1 MNRQRVLA
9 IARKE
14 LVQIRRDP
22 RSLLIALLLPVIQML
37 LFGYGAALDAKHLAV
52 YAFDRDGS
60 QQSQALLERFRA
72 SAYFDLVRT
81 VDDYGALTR
90 AVDAGECT
98 LGVVVPPDYSRRLR
112 DGGPVV
118 VQAIVDASDDNTAN
132 LAVGY
137 AEAVIGGVS
146 RDVQLAWL
154 RSSGLPD
161 RAAAPPISV
170 ETRTWYNEELE
181 SRNFIIPG
189 VIALVMTLAG
199 ALLSSLTIAREWERG
214 TMEQLISTPVTARE
228 ILVGKLVPYFAIGLV
243 DAALCVGVGIGW
255 FAVPFRG
262 TVATLF
268 VATALF
274 LVVVLGIG
282 FMISVAI
289 RNQVGASQIAILV
302 TLLPT
307 NMLSGYAFPIDQMP
321 APIRAVSYVVWAR
334 YYVTILKAV
343 FLKGSGLVSLAPS
356 LLALVVYA
364 GVVSVAAT
372 RAFQKT
378 LD

>member
-1 MNRQRVLA
+1 VNRRRVVA

-14 LVQIRRDP
+14 FIQIRRDP
-22 RSLLIALLLPVIQML
+22 RSLMIALLMPIMQMAL
-37 LFGYGAALDAKHLAV
+37 LGYGATLDAKHLAV

-60 QQSQALLERFRA
+60 QDSQALLERFRA
-72 SAYFDLVRT
+72 SPYFDLAGT
-81 VDDYGALTR
+81 VEDFRALTR
-90 AVDAGECT
+90 AVDDGRCK
-98 LGVVVPPDYSRRLR
+98 LGLVVPPDFSRRLGE
-112 DGGPVV
+112 GGAVS
-118 VQAIVDASDDNTAN
+118 VQAIVDATDDNTAN

-137 AEAVIGGVS
+137 AEGVIGGFS
-146 RDVQLAWL
+146 QDLQRDWL
-154 RSSGLPD
+154 RRNGLPD

-170 ETRTWYNEELE
+170 ETRTWYNEDLE

-189 VIALVMTLAG
+189 VVALVMTLVG

-228 ILVGKLVPYFAIGLV
+228 ILVGKLVPYFVIGLV
-243 DAALCVGVGIGW
+243 DAALCVGVGVGW
-255 FAVPFRG
+255 FGVPFRG
-262 TVATLF
+262 TVGALL

-289 RNQVGASQIAILV
+289 PNQVGASQIAILV

-307 NMLSGYAFPIDQMP
+307 NMLSGFAFPIDQMP
-321 APIRAVSYVVWAR
+321 APIRVVSYLVWSR
-334 YYVTILKAV
+334 YYLTILKAV
-343 FLKGSGLVSLAPS
+343 FLKGSGLGSLAPS

-364 GVVSVAAT
+364 AAVSAVAT
-372 RAFQKT
+372 RAFRKT